1 MAIKP
6 ARVTAGSFA
15 GNIMLVCSLG
25 ISIGCDPISALH
37 GAIRTPVDDCPV
49 RKEQAVVDAE
59 VRLIC
64 RNLDERSAE
73 PNPSRS
79 DEKGEFTF
87 YMASFGQ
94 FSQDCKVR
102 VTKQGY
108 RPFEAKLSELNYRT
122 DSDPHEMAT
131 VRINVLLQRLSP

>member
-1 MAIKP
+1 
-6 ARVTAGSFA
+6 
-15 GNIMLVCSLG
+15 MLACAL
-25 ISIGCDPISALH
+25 SIGCDPISALH
-37 GAIRTPVDDCPV
+37 GAVRTPAVDCPT

-79 DEKGEFTF
+79 DETGAFTF

-102 VTKQGY
+102 VTKPGY
-108 RPFEAKLSELNYRT
+108 RPFEARLSELNYRT
-122 DSDPHEMAT
+122 GSDVHEMAT
-131 VRINVLLQRLSP
+131 VRINVLLQRATPP